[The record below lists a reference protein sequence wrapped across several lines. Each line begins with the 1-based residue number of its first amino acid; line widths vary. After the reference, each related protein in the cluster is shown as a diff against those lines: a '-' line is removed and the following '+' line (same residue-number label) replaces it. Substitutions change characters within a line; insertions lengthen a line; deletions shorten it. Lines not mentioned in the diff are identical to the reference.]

1 MIDDVQP
8 SVITCQEWWFVIC
21 IIQLLMLNTVCL
33 SVLSPLNIQLSAAVS
48 AAQHSELTHSVTAT
62 VTKVTTREKMS
73 AVRQTRESP
82 PPQKKRQVV
91 VDSELRKRCVYVPT
105 LENVSFGAL
114 FILIYLL
121 TFIKCSDTCIPFYS
135 LISAG
140 RCWSIANTHSI

>member
-8 SVITCQEWWFVIC
+8 SVITCQQWGFVIC
-21 IIQLLMLNTVCL
+21 IIQLLMLN
-33 SVLSPLNIQLSAAVS
+33 SVLCSPCNIQLSAAVR

-105 LENVSFGAL
+105 LENMSVGAL
-114 FILIYLL
+114 FISRCLL

-140 RCWSIANTHSI
+140 RWWTIANTHSI